1 MNTTTQFLVAA
12 YVLGL
17 GLLLAHAISLWIAL
31 GRTGQDADKNTGG
44 RP

>member
-1 MNTTTQFLVAA
+1 MNTTTQYLVAA

-17 GLLLAHAISLWIAL
+17 GLLLWQAVSLWARL
-31 GRTGQDADKNTGG
+31 RNTKDNDGG

>member
-1 MNTTTQFLVAA
+1 MNTTTQYLVGA

-17 GLLLAHAISLWIAL
+17 GLLLWQAVSLWAQL
-31 GRTGQDADKNTGG
+31 RNTKDNDGG

>member
-1 MNTTTQFLVAA
+1 MNTTTQYLVAA

-17 GLLLAHAISLWIAL
+17 GLVLWQAVSLWAQL
-31 GRTGQDADKNTGG
+31 RNTEDKDGG